1 MIHRDLGLIIVAGVI
16 PAEYRCSLEQSR
28 AWEGQPAGLRWAPR
42 PLPHLPST
50 TRATCPAG
58 LRGLRPLVLRGD
70 VERAGIILFLP
81 DGLNDSPVP
90 EWTACPSV
98 YRPPALP
105 APLSHS

>member
-28 AWEGQPAGLRWAPR
+28 AWRAGLLVSSGREIM
-42 PLPHLPST
+42 PHLPSM

-58 LRGLRPLVLRGD
+58 PRGLRPLVLRGD

-81 DGLNDSPVP
+81 DGLNDSCPRVDSLSLRLQ
-90 EWTACPSV
+90 TA
-98 YRPPALP
+98 PALQP
-105 APLSHS
+105 R